1 MTTTIKH
8 KRKPTVTKLSKG
20 KAIPANTTLLRDAD
34 FAQIKTDDID
44 FSPLNY
50 RKYFSEDALQAF
62 AEELKQHGIIS
73 PLTVR
78 VINKNSY
85 ELVAGERRLRAAR
98 IAGLEAVPAA
108 VVSLTDEQ
116 VIEIQLAENLQ
127 RENPHPMHEAQAI
140 GQMQQ
145 TGKTIDEIAVRLGKS
160 KQFVYTRLKLLSL
173 IDSFRGM
180 VLANV
185 ISLQEALLIAALSA
199 ESQAEFFNEHCN
211 KWKQQKNFE
220 IHNLDYYLNQYRY
233 DLKNAP
239 FNTKDKNLVQ
249 EVGACSGCPSNSATL
264 KSLFPEMAKQSVCS
278 NKECYNNKCTL
289 HFIAALSE
297 AINTYQP
304 TALLYNNQLTD
315 MAEKIII
322 LIPRASELTRH
333 NANEITVIQKPALP
347 DKKDYL
353 DYDSEELDE
362 DEFNGAMDNYY
373 SELGAYN
380 LHVKSGHYAVA
391 VFLGNK
397 TFEPVYFSMDKPK
410 QYHLGGQT
418 VTAKEVQ
425 AAIKTGNATPELLQ
439 DEIDRIKQREKRA
452 EELDTEKVQLIVHN
466 DFTEFVNSPAN
477 NTGLTDADKT
487 GLKLIVYQA
496 LDYTAK
502 SKVAE
507 TLLTR
512 KGKRT
517 DDTNKDLFER
527 FSNLSES
534 EFTYLIRMAICCK
547 SDSKYP
553 SQEAGYFL
561 YRMAEDAGIPV
572 KTIEDTQAAK
582 RKERKEKQ
590 DVKIQE
596 LKKKLNKLKKK

>member
-1 MTTTIKH
+1 MTTKIKH
-8 KRKPTVTKLSKG
+8 KRTPPVTKQRRD

-50 RKYFSEDALQAF
+50 RKYFSKDALQAF

-78 VINKNSY
+78 ATNKNRY

-98 IAGLEAVPAA
+98 IAGLETVPAA

-140 GQMQQ
+140 GHMQQ
-145 TGKTIDEIAVRLGKS
+145 SGKTIDEIAVRLGKS

-173 IDSFRGM
+173 IDSFQEM

-239 FNTKDKNLVQ
+239 FNTKDKNLVP
-249 EVGACSGCPSNSATL
+249 EVGACSVCPSNSATL
-264 KSLFPEMAKQSVCS
+264 KSLFPEMANQAVCS

-289 HFIAALSE
+289 HFMAALGN

-304 TALLYNNQLTD
+304 AALIYNNQLTD
-315 MAEKIII
+315 IAEKIIA
-322 LIPRASELTRH
+322 LIPGASELPRH
-333 NANEITVIQKPALP
+333 NVQEITVIQKPELP

-353 DYDSEELDE
+353 NYDSDELDE
-362 DEFNGAMDNYY
+362 DEFNGAMDSYY
-373 SELGAYN
+373 GEQEVYT
-380 LHVKSGHYAVA
+380 LHVKSGHYSVA
-391 VFLGNK
+391 VL
-397 TFEPVYFSMDKPK
+397 
-410 QYHLGGQT
+410 
-418 VTAKEVQ
+418 
-425 AAIKTGNATPELLQ
+425 
-439 DEIDRIKQREKRA
+439 
-452 EELDTEKVQLIVHN
+452 
-466 DFTEFVNSPAN
+466 
-477 NTGLTDADKT
+477 
-487 GLKLIVYQA
+487 
-496 LDYTAK
+496 
-502 SKVAE
+502 
-507 TLLTR
+507 
-512 KGKRT
+512 
-517 DDTNKDLFER
+517 
-527 FSNLSES
+527 
-534 EFTYLIRMAICCK
+534 
-547 SDSKYP
+547 
-553 SQEAGYFL
+553 
-561 YRMAEDAGIPV
+561 
-572 KTIEDTQAAK
+572 
-582 RKERKEKQ
+582 
-590 DVKIQE
+590 
-596 LKKKLNKLKKK
+596 